1 MVKTPEDFQKLQ
13 AEAFKAGTAAFEQ
26 AYKGAQKLAE
36 LNVESARAMLAAS
49 TERVRTILSAKDPQ
63 SLASMFANA
72 GQTSPEPFATYAKDV
87 YAIANETFTAMRAL
101 AEQRV
106 SDAQKTFVT
115 AMEAALANAPAGSEA
130 TVSFVRSAMDA
141 ANKAYAQAIESNTRL
156 FDLAEANL
164 AGATKA
170 AAASAAAAAGGRKK
184 G

>member
-1 MVKTPEDFQKLQ
+1 MVKTPEDVQKLQ

-26 AYKGAQKLAE
+26 AYRGAQKLAE
-36 LNVESARAMLAAS
+36 LNVESARAMMAAS
-49 TERVRTILSAKDPQ
+49 TERVRAILSARDPQ
-63 SLASMFANA
+63 SFASVLADA
-72 GQTSPEPFATYAKDV
+72 GKASPEPLAAYAKDV

-106 SDAQKTFVT
+106 ADAQKTFVSS
-115 AMEAALANAPAGSEA
+115 MEAALANAPAGSEA
-130 TVSFVRSAMDA
+130 SVAFIRSAMDA
-141 ANKAYAQAIESNTRL
+141 ANKAYAQAIESNTKL

-170 AAASAAAAAGGRKK
+170 AAASAAAAAGSRKK